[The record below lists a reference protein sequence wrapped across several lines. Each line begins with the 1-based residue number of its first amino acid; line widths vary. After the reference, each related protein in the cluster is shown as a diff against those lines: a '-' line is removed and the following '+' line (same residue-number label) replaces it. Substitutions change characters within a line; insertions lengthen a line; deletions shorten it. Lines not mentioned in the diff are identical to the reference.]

1 MASQLSHI
9 VAVRPW
15 LGFVI
20 PVASYS
26 GRPTFAGQAA
36 PCGAEEGI
44 GSVEAAVAGSALT
57 GAAAGAAFAVLV
69 AAGLAEATGLF
80 RFDGLSSA

>member
-1 MASQLSHI
+1 MASANH
-9 VAVRPW
+9 
-15 LGFVI
+15 
-20 PVASYS
+20 SYS

-80 RFDGLSSA
+80 RFEGLSSA